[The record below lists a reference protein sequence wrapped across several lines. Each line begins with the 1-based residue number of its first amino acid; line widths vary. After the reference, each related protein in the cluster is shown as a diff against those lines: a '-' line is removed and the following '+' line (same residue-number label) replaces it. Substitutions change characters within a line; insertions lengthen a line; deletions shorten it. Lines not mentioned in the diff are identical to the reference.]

1 VSSLP
6 DLQAKITAL
15 AAFAIQPESAW
26 VARVQSSTIEVIA
39 GAMLIWVTR
48 SGVSMVGGDPM
59 APRREAAQ
67 AILQARL
74 SDRALESNAQLRDTM
89 DDYQRKSGRQT
100 TVMLWL
106 TVAIAVLTVVQIW
119 LAWCA
124 MSEVRS

>member
-1 VSSLP
+1 MSSLP